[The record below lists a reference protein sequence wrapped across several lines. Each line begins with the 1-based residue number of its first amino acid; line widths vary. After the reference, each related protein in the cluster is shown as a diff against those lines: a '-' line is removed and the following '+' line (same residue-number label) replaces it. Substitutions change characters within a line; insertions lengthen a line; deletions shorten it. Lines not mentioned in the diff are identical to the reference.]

1 MHFGEEGRSRSLDLP
16 LPIQDR
22 RGWYRRRLGLELL
35 TIASSLRLFGT
46 MTGLITSA
54 LLFIGPAYFANAGP
68 LVLGGGAALDG
79 GRTLAD
85 GQPIFGPHKTVR
97 GVIAGIVAGTL
108 VGLAESLV
116 DSRLAFAGF
125 MISLGAV
132 LGDLLGA
139 FIKRRLR
146 VEPGRAFPVLD
157 QLDFIVGGLVL
168 GYLFFPIEPISVLL
182 VVLVTPPVH
191 LATNYGAYRLGIKKT
206 QW

>member
-1 MHFGEEGRSRSLDLP
+1 
-16 LPIQDR
+16 
-22 RGWYRRRLGLELL
+22 
-35 TIASSLRLFGT
+35 
-46 MTGLITSA
+46 MTGLITPA

-85 GQPIFGPHKTVR
+85 SQPIFGPHKTVR

-139 FIKRRLR
+139 FVKRRLK
-146 VEPGRAFPVLD
+146 VETGRAITDMDKLSLILGGVVIGYPF
-157 QLDFIVGGLVL
+157 FHVGL
-168 GYLFFPIEPISVLL
+168 ISILL
-182 VVLVTPPVH
+182 HVVVPPPMH
-191 LATNYGAYRLGIKKT
+191 LATNYGALRF
-206 QW
+206 

>member
-1 MHFGEEGRSRSLDLP
+1 
-16 LPIQDR
+16 
-22 RGWYRRRLGLELL
+22 
-35 TIASSLRLFGT
+35 

-125 MISLGAV
+125 VISLGAV

-139 FIKRRLR
+139 FVKRRLK

-157 QLDFIVGGLVL
+157 QLDFILGSVVL
-168 GYLFFPIEPISVLL
+168 GYPFFQVGLISILL
-182 VVLVTPPVH
+182 VVVVTPPIH
-191 LATNYGAYRLGIKKT
+191 LATNYGAFRLGIKKT
-206 QW
+206 RW

>member
-1 MHFGEEGRSRSLDLP
+1 
-16 LPIQDR
+16 
-22 RGWYRRRLGLELL
+22 
-35 TIASSLRLFGT
+35 

-108 VGLAESLV
+108 VGLAESFV

-125 MISLGAV
+125 MIALGAV
-132 LGDLLGA
+132 FGDLLGA
-139 FIKRRLR
+139 FVKRRIT
-146 VEPGRAFPVLD
+146 VVPGTLISLMI
-157 QLDFIVGGLVL
+157 QLIFVFFIVIFG
-168 GYLFFPIEPISVLL
+168 
-182 VVLVTPPVH
+182 
-191 LATNYGAYRLGIKKT
+191 
-206 QW
+206 